1 MLVGVLVVVAGAVAF
16 GVALFGPRPVPQTAT
31 PALPPSPGAETAPSA
46 APAATFEARPEVLSP
61 VVPTPRTR
69 VRALLWLTLGVIG
82 TAAMI
87 GAVLGLVGLV
97 VITFVG

>member
-1 MLVGVLVVVAGAVAF
+1 M
-16 GVALFGPRPVPQTAT
+16 
-31 PALPPSPGAETAPSA
+31 PSA
-46 APAATFEARPEVLSP
+46 AYEPRPEVLAP
-61 VVPTPRTR
+61 VVPTARTR
-69 VRALLWLTLGVIG
+69 VRALLWLTLGVVG

>member
-1 MLVGVLVVVAGAVAF
+1 MVTLLVGVLVVVAGAVAF

-31 PALPPSPGAETAPSA
+31 AVAVGGPTAETTPSA
-46 APAATFEARPEVLSP
+46 VHEPRPEVLAP
-61 VVPTPRTR
+61 VTPTAKTR
-69 VRALLWLTLGVIG
+69 IRALFWLALGVVG

-87 GAVLGLVGLV
+87 GAVLGLVVLV

>member
-1 MLVGVLVVVAGAVAF
+1 MVTLLVGVLVVVAGAVAF

-31 PALPPSPGAETAPSA
+31 PTTVAVATAETAPSA
-46 APAATFEARPEVLSP
+46 TYEPPPEVLTP
-61 VVPTPRTR
+61 MVPTAKTR
-69 VRALLWLTLGVIG
+69 LRAVLWLTLGVVG
-82 TAAMI
+82 TAAMV